1 MSHCWICRIH
11 RDSTADIKDSLE
23 KGLRHQ
29 DNDEDEKVTRRQTAI
44 FGDQAP
50 RNELDRC
57 GFPPRFSSYP
67 IVIITFHNC
76 DHHVCDSLIYQSI
89 AS

>member
-23 KGLRHQ
+23 KGLQQ
-29 DNDEDEKVTRRQTAI
+29 DNDEEEKATRRQTAI

-50 RNELDRC
+50 HNELDQC
-57 GFPPRFSSYP
+57 GFPPWFCSYP
-67 IVIITFHNC
+67 IAIITFHNC
-76 DHHVCDSLIYQSI
+76 DHHICDSLIYRSI

>member
-1 MSHCWICRIH
+1 MSHCLICRIH

-23 KGLRHQ
+23 KGLRQ
-29 DNDEDEKVTRRQTAI
+29 DNDEEEKATRRQIAI

-67 IVIITFHNC
+67 IVIITFLNC
-76 DHHVCDSLIYQSI
+76 DYHVCDSLIYQSI